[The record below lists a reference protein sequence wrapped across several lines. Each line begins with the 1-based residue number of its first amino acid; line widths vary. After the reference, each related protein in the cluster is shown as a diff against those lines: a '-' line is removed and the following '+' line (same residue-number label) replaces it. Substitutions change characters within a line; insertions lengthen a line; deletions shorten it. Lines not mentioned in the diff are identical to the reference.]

1 MRCWRKRCPGMLRAI
16 SGRPRQFQL
25 VRDARAAGEVA
36 LVRPLRRCR
45 HAARELP
52 PSCVHRFSKPI
63 STASGGELQRFIPI
77 PRGSPVKAFNALP
90 GTSQLV
96 DGSPCRAGFRNYIG
110 ISMILSIAKLGL
122 TCLKSNTE
130 GMPPDSAASSL
141 PTPFWC
147 PEFRCRT
154 VRRNPYKALLSRDYS
169 AMER

>member
-1 MRCWRKRCPGMLRAI
+1 MPGYAPSYLWPPAAIPTGARCPR
-16 SGRPRQFQL
+16 GRRSRTRPPAAPLPPCR
-25 VRDARAAGEVA
+25 ARASPELRPPVLKAHLDRFGRRAPALHSHTEGIAGQ
-36 LVRPLRRCR
+36 
-45 HAARELP
+45 
-52 PSCVHRFSKPI
+52 SI
-63 STASGGELQRFIPI
+63 QRA
-77 PRGSPVKAFNALP
+77 GAALP

-96 DGSPCRAGFRNYIG
+96 DGSPCRGGFRDYIG